1 VTGQLV
7 RHPVEFGWLQRTRGC
22 CGVQQ
27 SRNGRTSRGKEVS
40 VQDPPRLSVGL
51 PVYNGERFL
60 QQAVDSVLSGS
71 FRDFELII
79 SDNCSTD
86 GTESIARDYASRD
99 QRVRYVRNDRNI
111 GPVANFN
118 QAFRLARGGY
128 FKWLA
133 YDDVCGPD
141 LLARCVGLLDD
152 DPSVALCSAR
162 FVEIDAGGRRIAE
175 QPYRIDLSS
184 ARPHVRLGNLLCTPK
199 GHPILYGVI
208 RSSVLRAT
216 GLLANYHG
224 SDRALIA
231 ALTLRGR
238 LLEIP
243 EELWESRDH
252 PDRSPRARATN
263 AGWDPG
269 RNSGPPQ
276 HVAIGVQMVRI
287 LMAAPLSPSERVRCL
302 MAVVRCMAK
311 RSRELTPVVVGE
323 LTGVVRSGLQ
333 RIRVAGTDPSRP
345 R

>member
-1 VTGQLV
+1 
-7 RHPVEFGWLQRTRGC
+7 
-22 CGVQQ
+22 
-27 SRNGRTSRGKEVS
+27 

-60 QQAVDSVLSGS
+60 RQAIDSVLNGS
-71 FRDFELII
+71 FQDLELIV

-86 GTESIARDYASRD
+86 ETESIAHAYASRD
-99 QRVRYVRNDRNI
+99 PRVRYVRNDRNI

-118 QAFRLARGGY
+118 QAFRLARGDY

-133 YDDVCGPD
+133 YDDICGPE
-141 LLARCVGLLDD
+141 LLARCVAVLDD
-152 DPSVALCSAR
+152 GPSVALCSAR
-162 FVEIDAGGRRIAE
+162 FSEIDASGHRIAD

-184 ARPHVRLGNLLCTPK
+184 TKPHVRLGNLLCTSK

-208 RSSVLRAT
+208 RSSVLRTT

-231 ALTLRGR
+231 ALALRGR

-252 PDRSPRARATN
+252 PDRSPRVRATN

-276 HVAIGVQMVRI
+276 HVAIAIQIARI
-287 LMAAPLSPSERVRCL
+287 LVAAPLPPSERLHCLLAVMRCV
-302 MAVVRCMAK
+302 AG
-311 RSRELTPVVVGE
+311 RSRELLPVVVGE
-323 LTGVVRSGLQ
+323 LTDAVRSGWH
-333 RIRVAGTDPSRP
+333 RIRVDATDPSRP

>member
-1 VTGQLV
+1 M
-7 RHPVEFGWLQRTRGC
+7 P
-22 CGVQQ
+22 
-27 SRNGRTSRGKEVS
+27 
-40 VQDPPRLSVGL
+40 DPPRLSVGL

-60 QQAVDSVLSGS
+60 EQAIDSVLNGS
-71 FRDFELII
+71 FQDFEMII

-86 GTESIARDYASRD
+86 RTESIARDYASRD
-99 QRVRYVRNDRNI
+99 QRIRYVRNDRNV

-118 QAFRLARGGY
+118 QAFDLSRGDY

-133 YDDVCGPD
+133 YDDLCGPD
-141 LLARCVGLLDD
+141 LLVRCVAVLDD
-152 DPSVALCSAR
+152 DPSIALCSAR
-162 FVEIDAGGRRIAE
+162 FVEIDAAGRKIAE

-184 ARPHVRLGNLLCTPK
+184 TKPHVRLGNLLCTSK

-208 RSSVLRAT
+208 RSTVLRAT

-238 LLEIP
+238 LMEIP
-243 EELWESRDH
+243 EALWESRDH
-252 PDRSPRARATN
+252 PDRSPRVRATN

-276 HVAIGVQMVRI
+276 HIAIGAQMVRV
-287 LMAAPLSPSERVRCL
+287 LLAAPLSPSERVRCL
-302 MAVVRCMAK
+302 MSIVQCVAR

-323 LTGVVRSGLQ
+323 LTDAARSRWQ
-333 RIRVAGTDPSRP
+333 RIRVAGTGPSRP